1 MTNESADALAP
12 HVILSQTA
20 FFGDLSALQL
30 ERVAALSE
38 IQECEEGRQVYR
50 IGEPATTVYVL
61 VRGMVRHAIG
71 FGHRNASAGGIL
83 RGGEVFGWAALTPS
97 CNVRIATAS
106 CLTASSILA
115 IDGPGLIRLMEQDH
129 TLGYRL
135 MTQLNWLITGT
146 LTGFAGG

>member
-50 IGEPATTVYVL
+50 IGDSGAKATWSERPL
-61 VRGMVRHAIG
+61 VA
-71 FGHRNASAGGIL
+71 
-83 RGGEVFGWAALTPS
+83 PP
-97 CNVRIATAS
+97 
-106 CLTASSILA
+106 
-115 IDGPGLIRLMEQDH
+115 PGKS
-129 TLGYRL
+129 
-135 MTQLNWLITGT
+135 
-146 LTGFAGG
+146 